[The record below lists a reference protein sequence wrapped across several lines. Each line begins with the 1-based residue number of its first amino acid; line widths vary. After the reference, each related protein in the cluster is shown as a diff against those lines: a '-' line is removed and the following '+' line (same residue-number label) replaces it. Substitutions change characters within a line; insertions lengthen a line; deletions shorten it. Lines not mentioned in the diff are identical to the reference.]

1 MSEPT
6 LEELDNYE
14 TASKYSVTYA
24 LGHGEPLLL
33 RALKTILDGAHNLHL
48 DLETAQK
55 KVESARWAMNNARL
69 NLMAFS
75 GNGTPVVITAALFN
89 INGWL
94 SSNPS
99 PAGKDAEATK

>member
-6 LEELDNYE
+6 LKELDNYE

-24 LGHGEPLLL
+24 LGHGKPLLL
-33 RALKTILDGAHNLHL
+33 RALKTILDGAHKLST

-55 KVESARWAMNNARL
+55 QVESARRAINIAMINLKSARFDGQPI
-69 NLMAFS
+69 M
-75 GNGTPVVITAALFN
+75 ITAALLSLAN
-89 INGWL
+89 WL

-99 PAGKDAEATK
+99 P